1 MLWLMVCYSVQNNMN
16 HHASGDVWMVLGQL
30 SAQGEDISSVAQAR
44 DVLASLSWTLGK
56 DIPGPW

>member
-1 MLWLMVCYSVQNNMN
+1 
-16 HHASGDVWMVLGQL
+16 MVLGQL

-56 DIPGPW
+56 DILGPW